1 MSQTDTNH
9 SSDSAWPEREAME
22 PIGDIMSPQLIVDLP
37 TTNKGAAQGNVQL
50 SGESDQGRR
59 IEWLPSDKFEKLQFI
74 LRLSARLRRYKQ
86 LLNEAHLES
95 LHTHLSPFIIQQI
108 PRIHLAPFGYNPRI
122 HKVINNLLGYAR
134 IKKLETIVRE
144 QELVDQ
150 EQRRTEGTLR
160 QTKAQRQ
167 LAAEAAK
174 RGQTPLEYILSFLP
188 GARIPIINLEQEL
201 TSPVLEMGMED
212 NLGLGDAIGAL
223 EFRPKRKNKKHY
235 VASDSEG

>member
-1 MSQTDTNH
+1 MFYLH
-9 SSDSAWPEREAME
+9 A
-22 PIGDIMSPQLIVDLP
+22 L
-37 TTNKGAAQGNVQL
+37 
-50 SGESDQGRR
+50 GESNQGRR

-95 LHTHLSPFIIQQI
+95 LHTHLSPFVTQQI

-188 GARIPIINLEQEL
+188 GACIPVINLEQES
-201 TSPVLEMGMED
+201 TSRVSEMGMED
-212 NLGLGDAIGAL
+212 NLGLGNAIEAL
-223 EFRPKRKNKKHY
+223 EFRPKRKSEKHY